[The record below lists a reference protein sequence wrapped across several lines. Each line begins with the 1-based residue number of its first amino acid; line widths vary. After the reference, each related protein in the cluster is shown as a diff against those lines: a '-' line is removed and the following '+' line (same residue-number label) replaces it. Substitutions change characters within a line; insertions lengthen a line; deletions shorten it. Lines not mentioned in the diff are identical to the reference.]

1 MAVTPVTAATS
12 VPAMVQPAFLLLC
25 GQVTISRGDTDPT
38 THPLGKSSLLSGF
51 LTPPR
56 WGSLAELA
64 ASGNSVGTRD
74 AGVWGRVGAGDRK
87 GLCPGPRGPGEVT
100 HRAPV
105 FHGGLAGSG
114 CRKESGGSGCRK
126 RGESPW
132 TPRAGV
138 CMNGG
143 PDRPDGDGERLGRG
157 ADGESVRASCPLL
170 LGHPLM
176 APALRPGPGLGK
188 SLLSHWG
195 CRQRRDICQQPPF
208 LPQPEILRCLQIL
221 LPC

>member
-1 MAVTPVTAATS
+1 
-12 VPAMVQPAFLLLC
+12 MVQPAFLLLC
-25 GQVTISRGDTDPT
+25 GQVTISRGDTDST

-114 CRKESGGSGCRK
+114 CRKESGGSGCQK

-138 CMNGG
+138 CVNGG
-143 PDRPDGDGERLGRG
+143 PDRPGWGRRKAWQRGRRRVCEGLLSPAPWPSSDGPCPPPRAWAGE
-157 ADGESVRASCPLL
+157 E
-170 LGHPLM
+170 
-176 APALRPGPGLGK
+176 PALTLGLSPKEGHLSAA
-188 SLLSHWG
+188 SL
-195 CRQRRDICQQPPF
+195 PP
-208 LPQPEILRCLQIL
+208 PA
-221 LPC
+221 